1 MSSSNSRSSFIAIA
15 IAAIIGLLGFSGYL
29 LYKNNNLKMI
39 LEKEIVNNKE
49 LENLKLELDKQYYQ
63 SLSELEEMRGNN
75 EELNALIE
83 KQKDELKEKKKQIS
97 RLLSNNKGDLAKAKS
112 EMEGMRLQ
120 LSQYVTEL
128 NTLKQANAQLEN
140 KAKKLEQDKKVLK
153 KDLDTKISDYQQLE
167 SDKAILEGEKNDLTG
182 KTAVLGKKVDI
193 ASAIKI
199 TEVAVT
205 GWKIKDNG
213 KAVKKKYA
221 KNIERLDLCF
231 ATLDNAVVPA
241 GDEEFYIRI
250 ISPLGETLAVEELGS
265 GVLTDKTTQEQI
277 RYTKTAMITYD
288 NQAGNFCTSWEP
300 TNSFERGIYNVEVY
314 NKGYLSGKGDF
325 RLK

>member
-1 MSSSNSRSSFIAIA
+1 MSSSNSKSSFIAIA

-29 LYKNNNLKMI
+29 LYKNNNLKTI

-83 KQKDELKEKKKQIS
+83 KQKDELKEKKSQIS
-97 RLLSNNKGDLAKAKS
+97 RLIANNKGDLAKAKS

-120 LSQYVTEL
+120 LSQYVSEL

-140 KAKKLEQDKKVLK
+140 KAKTLEQDKKTLK
-153 KDLDTKISDYQQLE
+153 QDLDTKISDYQQLA
-167 SDKAILEGEKNDLTG
+167 SDKAVLEGEKNELTG
-182 KTAVLGKKVDI
+182 KAVLLGKKVDI
-193 ASAIKI
+193 ASAVKI
-199 TEVAVT
+199 TDVAVT

-231 ATLDNAVVPA
+231 TTLDNAVVPA
-241 GDEEFYIRI
+241 GEEEFYIRI
-250 ISPLGETLAVEELGS
+250 IAPLGETLAVEELGS
-265 GVLTDKTTQEQI
+265 GVLTDKMTQEKI
-277 RYTKTAMITYD
+277 RYTKAASISYE
-288 NQAGNFCTSWEP
+288 NEAGNFCTSWEP
-300 TNSFERGIYNVEVY
+300 TNSFEKGIYNVEVY
-314 NKGYLSGKGDF
+314 NKGYLSGRGEF